1 MTTTQPQTAAP
12 APAPTAAPTTPVP
25 TTPMQ
30 TTAPAQAPATGDVHT
45 LRRSMKPRQLIM
57 LSLGGAI
64 GTGLFVGSGAAIGV
78 AGPAIAISF
87 LIAGLVVVLIM
98 RMMGELVAANPSSG
112 AFSVHAERAIGPV
125 AGRTIGWL
133 YWIQVVAVVA
143 AEATAAAAI
152 TSSAISWIPQWVAA
166 LSFMVLFTVINLAGV
181 AKFGAFEYWF
191 AAIKVAAVIAFLLVG
206 VALLMG
212 WLPGVDS
219 PGLDNLTGHG
229 GFMPTGI
236 TGIAAGLLIVIF
248 AFGGTEIVA
257 IAAAET
263 TDPERNTARAVR
275 TIVWRILGFYVGSV
289 LIVVAIVPWQAP
301 GLATGPFVEVLNVA
315 NVPGAAALMSLVI
328 IVALLSSLNAM
339 LFSAS
344 RMIFSLSERGAA
356 PKAFSRLTAG
366 SVPRNAVLASVA
378 FGFVTV
384 LINFL
389 APDRVL
395 PMLLNVVGSTI
406 LVLWT
411 FVAVSQIRLR
421 LKARREGTEDRL
433 PLKMWCFPYLSY
445 LALAL
450 LAAVAVLAMFDSA
463 ARNQLLATG
472 TLTAAIA
479 VASWYGCRRQSA
491 GRGTPK
497 PAR

>member
-1 MTTTQPQTAAP
+1 MTTTKPTPSLTLVKPLMTAKSE
-12 APAPTAAPTTPVP
+12 T
-25 TTPMQ
+25 
-30 TTAPAQAPATGDVHT
+30 AQADCHS

-87 LIAGLVVVLIM
+87 AIAGLLVVLVM

-152 TSSAISWIPQWVAA
+152 TSAAISWIPQWAAA
-166 LSFMVLFTVINLAGV
+166 LTFMVLFTVVNLAGV

-191 AAIKVAAVIAFLLVG
+191 AAVKVAAVVAFLLVG

-236 TGIAAGLLIVIF
+236 TGIAAGLLIVVF

-289 LIVVAIVPWQAP
+289 LIMVAVVPWTAP
-301 GLATGPFVEVLNVA
+301 GLASGPFVEVLNVA
-315 NVPGAAALMSLVI
+315 NVPGAAGLMSLVI

-356 PKAFSRLTAG
+356 PNAFSALTAG

-378 FGFVTV
+378 FGFLTV
-384 LINFL
+384 VINFV
-389 APDRVL
+389 APSKVL

-421 LKARREGTEDRL
+421 TKARREGTEDRL

-450 LAAVAVLAMFDSA
+450 LAAVALLAMFDTA

-472 TLTAAIA
+472 TLTAVIA
-479 VASWYGCRRQSA
+479 AASWYACRRRSA
-491 GRGTPK
+491 GGGPRTDVPVRHADA
-497 PAR
+497 P